1 MTGVVVCSIECGWSK
16 VRAPHEGGKDFVF
29 GCRAHL
35 ETFHSSESLSR
46 FYEYRGYWDAVRLG
60 DVDPNQSAWKNEY
73 RVLSEGAA
81 WHGHSVASNIQH
93 DEHKQPHLNLLRW
106 CLL

>member
-35 ETFHSSESLSR
+35 ETCHTSESLSR

-60 DVDPNQSAWKNEY
+60 DVDPNLSAWKNEY
-73 RVLSEGAA
+73 RVLSEVQRGV
-81 WHGHSVASNIQH
+81 SIQW
-93 DEHKQPHLNLLRW
+93 LVTSSTMNTSSLILI
-106 CLL
+106 C